1 MTRSTEGMS
10 SPRAACVRA
19 REGEGEGGW
28 EGGRGSGG
36 DGVKGIRDGVK
47 GISPQPLCVCI
58 CVCARTAVYPH
69 THARMCAHTQKKKH
83 TQHTHTQIQTHTH
96 THTHKNKYT
105 EMRNILKIYKL
116 HKERPCSHETLDAF
130 RVWGLRFRVS
140 GLGLRV

>member
-1 MTRSTEGMS
+1 MR
-10 SPRAACVRA
+10 
-19 REGEGEGGW
+19 
-28 EGGRGSGG
+28 
-36 DGVKGIRDGVK
+36 
-47 GISPQPLCVCI
+47 
-58 CVCARTAVYPH
+58 
-69 THARMCAHTQKKKH
+69 AHTEKKKH
-83 TQHTHTQIQTHTH
+83 TQHTHTNTDTHTH